1 MTAVYFGEMDML
13 KSQRSG
19 GPRTEAGKKSASL
32 NALKSGVYAKMVV
45 LPNESEFEFMEL
57 HAQLLYDYAAE
68 GAVES
73 NLVLQLAIQMWKKAR
88 FERLEHAAMIR
99 LMHKPLSDADIIN
112 GGFKVGR
119 ACAWLLDDLAK
130 VKQPFIDEFHEY
142 LRYFKLQQVNPT
154 VVDFNYL
161 RTSVPVLY
169 DLVLVKAA
177 EVLKLPKDEIS
188 LDILE
193 SFTIP
198 DPKNTQQLMLLKDYL
213 FEYLSQKA
221 LQVID
226 VAACLDDCKRKVAE
240 IKDRRVFNFMSDNTV
255 GHAQSDLSREFYKT
269 MNELRR
275 HQQWRISAKIIEVP
289 SIEMPSNQT
298 LN

>member
-1 MTAVYFGEMDML
+1 ML

-19 GPRTEAGKKSASL
+19 GPRTEAGKKAASL

-57 HAQLLYDYAAE
+57 HAQLLYDYAAQ
-68 GAVES
+68 GAVET

-88 FERLEHAAMIR
+88 FERLEHAAMMR

-119 ACAWLLDDLAK
+119 ACAWLLDDLAQ

-142 LRYFKLQQVNPT
+142 LVRYFKLQQVNPT

-161 RTSVPVLY
+161 RSSLPLLN
-169 DLVLVKAA
+169 DLALVKAA
-177 EVLKLPKDEIS
+177 DVLKLPKDEIS
-188 LDILE
+188 LDMLE

-226 VAACLDDCKRKVAE
+226 VADCLEDCKRKVAE
-240 IKDRRVFNFMSDNTV
+240 IIDRRVLNFMSDNTV

-275 HQQWRISAKIIEVP
+275 QQQWRMSAKTIDLP

>member
-1 MTAVYFGEMDML
+1 ML

-19 GPRTEAGKKSASL
+19 GPRTEAGKKATSL

-45 LPNESEFEFMEL
+45 LPNESERDFMEL

-73 NLVLQLAIQMWKKAR
+73 NLVLQLTIQMWKKAR
-88 FERLEHAAMIR
+88 LERLEHAAMLR

-130 VKQPFIDEFHEY
+130 VKPLFFDEFRLY
-142 LRYFKLQQVNPT
+142 LGRYFKLQQVNPAE
-154 VVDFNYL
+154 VDFNYL
-161 RTSVPVLY
+161 RTSLPLLY
-169 DLVLVKAA
+169 DLALVKAA
-177 EVLKLPKDEIS
+177 DVLKLTKEDIS
-188 LDILE
+188 LDMLE

-198 DPKNTQQLMLLKDYL
+198 DPNNTQQLMLLKDYL

-221 LQVID
+221 MQVID
-226 VAACLDDCKRKVAE
+226 VAECLDDCKRKVAE

-275 HQQWRISAKIIEVP
+275 QQQWRMSINTIEVLP
-289 SIEMPSNQT
+289 IEMPSNQT